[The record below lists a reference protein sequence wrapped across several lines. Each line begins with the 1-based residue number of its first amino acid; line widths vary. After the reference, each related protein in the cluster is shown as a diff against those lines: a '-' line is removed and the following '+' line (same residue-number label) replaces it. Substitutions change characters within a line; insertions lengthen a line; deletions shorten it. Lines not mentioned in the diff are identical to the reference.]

1 MVGVLVVIEQPQ
13 QPDLLV
19 VHAAG
24 SDPDVPG
31 DPLPVTACGIET
43 ASMVV
48 DPWRPSGPGSRWYP
62 PRYAGHVCPRC
73 ERAVRSM

>member
-1 MVGVLVVIEQPQ
+1 MVGILVVIEQQ

-31 DPLPVTACGIET
+31 DPLPVTACGLDT
-43 ASMVV
+43 TDMVV

-62 PRYAGHVCPRC
+62 PQYAGHVCPRC
-73 ERAVRSM
+73 ENAVRAA